1 MNRIDRIVTLPLMLI
16 LLLPACATLGPDFT
30 PPEVDAP
37 SQYRREISPEA
48 HASRNWWDLFN
59 DPVLVAL
66 VTQALESN
74 RDVKLAVARLE
85 ESRAYVGVARADQY
99 PLINIE
105 AGASTGTFSGRSRLL
120 ETNSNLY
127 LAPALSWEIDFW
139 GRYRRSTESAQAAL
153 VSSEYG
159 LRTVQLGLIADVVG
173 TYYQLLDYHQRL
185 EISRRTLASRQGSLD
200 IIQQRFDKGIIPEID
215 LNQAQIQLE
224 VSAAAIPLYER
235 QIAITENALSILVGR
250 LPYAVQTGA
259 PLRQQ
264 PFPPGI
270 PMGIPADILKRRP
283 DIAAVMA
290 DLHAQTAKIGV
301 AVALRLPAISLTG
314 LLGVASTD
322 LGSVT
327 SEGGAWYVGGSL
339 LGPIV
344 DFGKGKQNVAVAEAR
359 TRQALATYEKTVLT
373 AFREVEDALVT
384 VQTLRVQMAAVER
397 KLAAAANAS
406 SLSAE
411 RYDKG
416 VTSYLEVQEADRT
429 LFSVELEL
437 SDLRQQYF
445 AGYVNL
451 YKALGGGWL
460 TRQEMAAAGEG
471 S

>member
-1 MNRIDRIVTLPLMLI
+1 MNRIDRIAFLPLLLI
-16 LLLPACATLGPDFT
+16 LLLPACAAMGPNFA

-37 SQYRREISPEA
+37 EQYRREISPEA
-48 HASRNWWDLFN
+48 HANRNWWDLFN
-59 DPVLVAL
+59 DPALAAL
-66 VTQALESN
+66 VTQALENN
-74 RDVKLAVARLE
+74 RDVKVAVARLE
-85 ESRAYVGVARADQY
+85 EARAYLGTTRADQY

-105 AGASTGTFSGRSRLL
+105 AGASSGTFSGRSRSL
-120 ETNSNLY
+120 ETTSNVY

-153 VSSEYG
+153 VSSQFG
-159 LRTVQLGLIADVVG
+159 VRTVQLGLIADVVG
-173 TYYQLLDYHQRL
+173 TYYQLLDYYQRL
-185 EISRRTLASRQGSLD
+185 EISQRTLTSRQGSLD

-224 VSAAAIPLYER
+224 IAAAAIPLYDR

-250 LPYAVQTGA
+250 LPYSVETGA
-259 PLRQQ
+259 PLRLQQ
-264 PFPPGI
+264 FPPGI
-270 PMGIPADILKRRP
+270 PLGIPADILTRRP
-283 DIAAVMA
+283 DIAAAMA

-301 AVALRLPAISLTG
+301 AVALRLPAVSLTG

-327 SEGGAWYVGGSL
+327 SSGGAWYVGGTL

-344 DFGKGKQNVAVAEAR
+344 DFGKGKQQVVIEEAK
-359 TRQALATYEKTVLT
+359 TRQSLFTYEQTVLN
-373 AFREVEDALVT
+373 AFREVEDALVE
-384 VQTLRVQMAAVER
+384 VQTLRVQIAAVER
-397 KLAAAANAS
+397 KLAAAKNAGT
-406 SLSAE
+406 LSAE

-416 VTSYLEVQEADRT
+416 VTSYLEVQDADRT

-437 SDLRQQYF
+437 SELRQQYF
-445 AGYVNL
+445 TGYVKL

-460 TRQEMAAAGEG
+460 TRQEMTAAGEG